1 METDFLHVKDVTY
14 NKDHNTG
21 WMPHNYNQPAGQAR
35 APYGMAKQSRN
46 LVPNYIDSPHNWLG
60 PGVEGIDPGL
70 QLWVRSTALND
81 KLVPS
86 AEIVTEREDIL
97 YGSFRIGMKTT
108 DINGT
113 CSAFFFYRN
122 DTQEIDLEILSAEQH
137 NDLNQWPIHLDV
149 QNSTTGRDP
158 KDYDGGSELI
168 YDMAFPPGGTPGDY
182 NEYRFDWL
190 PGRIDYYVNS
200 RYVWTTTENV
210 PSEPGR
216 IHMSHWS
223 NGNPSWT
230 HGPPIIDAV
239 TTVSYVKAYF
249 NSTDRGRQFLYH
261 RRCPTDRADYVLH
274 NSCEIPNQE
283 RVPNPFGADGNTTG
297 HTFFFSHHHNMIQGQ
312 TIYDT
317 PLTGAAAGTE
327 AFVGVGVMLLTL
339 VAFWFYETD

>member
-1 METDFLHVKDVTY
+1 MI
-14 NKDHNTG
+14 
-21 WMPHNYNQPAGQAR
+21 
-35 APYGMAKQSRN
+35 
-46 LVPNYIDSPHNWLG
+46 PNNF
-60 PGVEGIDPGL
+60 
-70 QLWVRSTALND
+70 QVRSTALND

-216 IHMSHWS
+216 IHMSHCKS
-223 NGNPSWT
+223 SPPPPGHPSSLLN
-230 HGPPIIDAV
+230 D
-239 TTVSYVKAYF
+239 
-249 NSTDRGRQFLYH
+249 
-261 RRCPTDRADYVLH
+261 
-274 NSCEIPNQE
+274 
-283 RVPNPFGADGNTTG
+283 
-297 HTFFFSHHHNMIQGQ
+297 
-312 TIYDT
+312 
-317 PLTGAAAGTE
+317 PLT
-327 AFVGVGVMLLTL
+327 
-339 VAFWFYETD
+339 